1 MNHGEAKLK
10 TTKRKYRIIEGDNCY
25 RVKKK
30 FGPFYFFIR
39 THFKRI
45 EFDNFGGVVRYVIER
60 KRLDNGR
67 KLSKVLR

>member
-10 TTKRKYRIIEGDNCY
+10 TTKRKYRIIEDGNYY
-25 RVKKK
+25 RVKRK

-45 EFDNFGGVVRYVIER
+45 KFDKFGDVVGYVVKR
-60 KRLDNGR
+60 KKLDNI
-67 KLSKVLR
+67 

>member
-10 TTKRKYRIIEGDNCY
+10 NNKRKYRIIENGNYY

-45 EFDNFGGVVRYVIER
+45 KFDNFGDVIRYVIER
-60 KRLDNGR
+60 KKADYGMRNRL
-67 KLSKVLR
+67 